1 MVKLHHGIVRP
12 KLLLD
17 LLQRHHLARALDEHQ
32 KDLKGLLLKT
42 DLQSVLAELSRL
54 HIEFE
59 GPELHTEWDGVL
71 HKDQA
76 GKKAPSYSQ
85 CGSWRDTRFPGS
97 GDFRIAGNLLGRD
110 TLRVVVDFTTAP
122 RFG

>member
-17 LLQRHHLARALDEHQ
+17 LVQRYHLARALDEHQ
-32 KDLKGLLLKT
+32 QDLKGLLLKT

-54 HIEFE
+54 HIEFK

-71 HKDQA
+71 H
-76 GKKAPSYSQ
+76 
-85 CGSWRDTRFPGS
+85 
-97 GDFRIAGNLLGRD
+97 
-110 TLRVVVDFTTAP
+110 
-122 RFG
+122 